1 MKPLKLVRVTEM
13 SDIAHVLFWAKSSLT
28 FKMSMWR
35 VKIHRCL
42 IVYVIFCFDWVKLP
56 IVQLVSNSLFLLFSL
71 GIGCYCEVS
80 AVIITAKVMTCL
92 IDERRYRL
100 YRQVDTLVCRRSR
113 KMSRSKINKKGG
125 KEVRSWKISKLISW

>member
-1 MKPLKLVRVTEM
+1 MKPLKLVTVTEM
-13 SDIAHVLFWAKSSLT
+13 SDIVHVLFWAKSSLT

-35 VKIHRCL
+35 VKIQRCL
-42 IVYVIFCFDWVKLP
+42 IVYIIFCFDWVKL
-56 IVQLVSNSLFLLFSL
+56 LVSNSLFSLFSL
-71 GIGCYCEVS
+71 GFGCYCEVS

-92 IDERRYRL
+92 IDETRYRL